1 MVDLYI
7 VHGWT
12 YTVKPWEKTLQLL
25 KDNGINV
32 KMLHVPGLTEKSDKV
47 FSISDYVKW
56 ANKNIPDGAIVL
68 GHSNGGRILLNLC
81 AEKPEK
87 LKYLILLDSAGIY
100 EPTIKK
106 KIVEKLAKFG
116 KPLRKVKFIDKVFHK
131 ITGSTDYSRAPE
143 NMKKTLANMLE
154 SDKTLDFNKISTKTF
169 ILWGK
174 KDTTTPPR
182 QATAMYEKLPNSE
195 LKFYAN
201 WTHAPYI
208 SSPEELARVL
218 TTLVKRIKG

>member
-1 MVDLYI
+1 MADLYI
-7 VHGWT
+7 IHGWT
-12 YTVKPWEKTLQLL
+12 YTVEPWKNTLKMLR
-25 KDNGINV
+25 DNDVSV

-47 FSISDYVKW
+47 YTIDDYVKW
-56 ANKNIPDGAIVL
+56 ADENIPDGAVAL

-81 AEKPEK
+81 ADNPEK
-87 LKYLILLDSAGIY
+87 LKYLILLDAAGVY
-100 EPTIKK
+100 EPSARKK
-106 KIVEKLAKFG
+106 LVEKVAKIG
-116 KPLRKVKFIDKVFHK
+116 KPLKKVPIIDKAFHK

-143 NMKKTLANMLE
+143 NMKQTLANMLE
-154 SDKTLDFNKISTKTF
+154 SDKDLDFSKVTTKTF

-182 QATAMYEKLPNSE
+182 QATTMYEKLPNAE

-208 SSPEELARVL
+208 SSPEELARAL
-218 TTLVKRIKG
+218 TALIKRIQK